1 MKQVINL
8 EVQSAQQ
15 LKSDVAQFKVQVTT
29 EAGSFFNKEEFP
41 LKLVVKDTHSDT
53 IHWEWELFPNCFTE
67 YYFFEN
73 RDLIIT
79 TNTGKPVL
87 THRWDADLYGTTS
100 QNLFDI
106 WCKMNPN
113 SKGVAIGTN
122 DGMTGEWVD
131 AFHRGLIGSMLL
143 VEPSDEPHERLSKYY
158 GTYPNVGIV
167 KALITEQSYKD
178 VIFYEGLIGNGVT
191 NTLNK
196 DFIKHNFA
204 NEYKEVIMD
213 SVGINELLIG
223 AGYTDLDWLHI
234 DTECADEFLIQALDF
249 SRVKKPKL
257 IIYEHTHVKKP
268 GDLTRWFAKNG
279 YLLIEDQFG
288 GTGNIALLIS

>member
-8 EVQSAQQ
+8 EVRPAQELQ
-15 LKSDVAQFKVQVTT
+15 SDVAQFKISVT
-29 EAGSFFNKEEFP
+29 EEGGLFFDKDEFP
-41 LKLVVKDTHSDT
+41 LKLVVKDTYSDT
-53 IHWEWELFPNCFTE
+53 VHWEWDLFPNCFTE

-87 THRWDADLYGTTS
+87 THSWNPDLYGTTS

-106 WCKMNPN
+106 WVKMNPN
-113 SKGVAIGTN
+113 TKGVAIGSN
-122 DGMTGEWVD
+122 DGMTGEWVT
-131 AFHRGLIGSMLL
+131 AFHKGLIGELLL
-143 VEPSDEPHERLSKYY
+143 VEPSDEPHKRLSEFY
-158 GTYPNVGIV
+158 GMYPNVGIV

-178 VIFYEGLIGNGVT
+178 VLFYEGLIGNGVT
-191 NTLNK
+191 NTLSK
-196 DFIKHNFA
+196 DFIEDNFA
-204 NEYKEVIMD
+204 DQYREVVMD

-223 AGYTDLDWLHI
+223 SGYTDLDWLHI

-249 SRVKKPKL
+249 TKVKKPKL
-257 IIYEHTHVKKP
+257 IIYEHIHIKKP
-268 GDLTRWFAKNG
+268 GNLARWFVKNG
-279 YLLIEDQFG
+279 YLLIEDKFG